1 MENESDKVLQL
12 YDSEDLEIIN
22 GFKSL
27 ESYAWNYTYN
37 DPYNAMIYETIFN
50 KLLNILMIYHSKEKL
65 KNFALHNFLIKCF
78 QKWKNKNRENNK
90 NYYAKIVNLKF
101 FTK

>member
-1 MENESDKVLQL
+1 MENESDKVLEL

-37 DPYNAMIYETIFN
+37 DPYNAMIYEHIFN
-50 KLLNILMIYHSKEKL
+50 K
-65 KNFALHNFLIKCF
+65 
-78 QKWKNKNRENNK
+78 
-90 NYYAKIVNLKF
+90 
-101 FTK
+101 